1 MGVTGT
7 KRIGEGSGIE
17 ASVGIILGR
26 KRVTDDETARSVSL
40 RGNVWNIFLK
50 SGGGRFFGGGLGTSV
65 VCVIGI

>member
-1 MGVTGT
+1 MGVSGT

-26 KRVTDDETARSVSL
+26 KIVTDDETALSVSM

-50 SGGGRFFGGGLGTSV
+50 SGGGGFLDGGLGTSV
-65 VCVIGI
+65 V